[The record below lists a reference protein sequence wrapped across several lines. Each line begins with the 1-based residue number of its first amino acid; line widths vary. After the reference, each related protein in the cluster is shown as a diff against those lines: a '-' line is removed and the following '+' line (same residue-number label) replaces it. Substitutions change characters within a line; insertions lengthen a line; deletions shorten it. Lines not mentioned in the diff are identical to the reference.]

1 LKITTPLH
9 RGVIIPFIGKKIM
22 IIFFSL
28 YTYQTMH
35 DISDN
40 LSQIFNVGDGEVPS
54 ISLLHGPNFYIVN
67 KCAYGY

>member
-1 LKITTPLH
+1 
-9 RGVIIPFIGKKIM
+9 M